1 MDPRG
6 GQRPIRASSNPYHCG
21 LSTAESSD
29 GDDDDI
35 PASKPPIVSPSK
47 RLSLSASRLPANR
60 AKRSLSDAVQG
71 GIVLFPGSKK
81 PRNGYNM
88 APVSRQSLT
97 GSTSDSLHASVQMR
111 SRTNSVSSG
120 DDVREGLVRSVNDA
134 LRRLQT
140 RPIQD
145 DFEQQ
150 PEPEG
155 ASTVRLPDEVESA
168 EQDDAG
174 NHIKDQDSHLPL
186 GIPQRTSGVAAL
198 HPDVTN
204 GVLQPTHSTKVLGET
219 TSDRNKQAEPQ
230 MQTQVDTVLPPLD
243 DMWGVPSSPGQTVT
257 DDQRIHPVKKRG
269 RGRPPKL
276 STNNLLDNAPETR
289 KKLGRPRKHYPR
301 LRDETDR
308 EHITRIARLQKKPIP
323 FFDDLDPQPSLQPS
337 LVSDGTTPQIALD
350 LDLQLKTEPDED
362 AVGTV
367 NHAEPS
373 AGETSADRVL
383 CHDDNHAQ
391 HEPTECNDG
400 EPTNSTVEESYGTL
414 SESIDGLDSNS
425 DGSSE
430 LGQAEGS
437 FECDVDAFKA
447 RQTSHPEDEEIF
459 EDPSDDD
466 VLAIHLDEQPLQQLC
481 QLLGDKSWAG
491 VRKGWQWRQFRYDH
505 GETKSAQALLPLL
518 TKLERLYEAAPKAPN
533 LSEQNRFL
541 REHANMLR
549 YYFYKIR
556 KIIQH
561 IRNERLSVPKNDET
575 AQNTDPRKSKRIT
588 RDLVLYVVPMFAH
601 VLASIWGLGGKTR
614 TGRLPRKS
622 SFTSTVVELLKR
634 ALGWIMVLHPR
645 LLSELARCPLDEE
658 PEDSDKKRA
667 WHERNDRRQHIGPL
681 LNDLYETIS
690 AAPDLLVEAEA
701 HAKEELRQ
709 HQQQLRREEQRK
721 IQQKA
726 AEEARRALVAERKKQ
741 SLLSIRALHDR
752 LESPATSSRPSSSV
766 TLQSADW
773 TIEEQKLL
781 FDRLQASYPVCPDLN
796 DLRWELNKTVAQT
809 VAMTEQML
817 QKMLKKVLV
826 GYSPEER
833 AAKLRQ
839 IMHTSGV
846 VGI

>member
-6 GQRPIRASSNPYHCG
+6 GLRSIRASSNPYHCG

-35 PASKPPIVSPSK
+35 PASKLPIVSPSK

-88 APVSRQSLT
+88 APVSRQSLA
-97 GSTSDSLHASVQMR
+97 GSSSGSLHTSIQTR
-111 SRTNSVSSG
+111 SHTNSVSSG
-120 DDVREGLVRSVNDA
+120 EDVREGLLRSVNDA
-134 LRRLQT
+134 LRRRQT

-145 DFEQQ
+145 DSEQQ

-155 ASTVRLPDEVESA
+155 ASTVPLLDEVESA

-174 NHIKDQDSHLPL
+174 DHIKDQDPRLPL
-186 GIPQRTSGVAAL
+186 GILQRTSGVVAS
-198 HPDVTN
+198 HSDVTD
-204 GVLQPTHSTKVLGET
+204 GVLQPSHSTTVPGET
-219 TSDRNKQAEPQ
+219 TPDRNKQAELQ
-230 MQTQVDTVLPPLD
+230 VQTQVDSLLPPLD
-243 DMWGVPSSPGQTVT
+243 DVWGVPSSPGQPVT
-257 DDQRIHPVKKRG
+257 SDQRTHPVKKRG

-276 STNNLLDNAPETR
+276 PANDVLDNAPETR

-308 EHITRIARLQKKPIP
+308 EYTIRIARLQKKPIP
-323 FFDDLDPQPSLQPS
+323 SCDDTDPQPSLQPF

-350 LDLQLKTEPDED
+350 PILQLKTEPDED
-362 AVGTV
+362 AVGTL
-367 NHAEPS
+367 NHAGAS
-373 AGETSADRVL
+373 AVETSVDKVL
-383 CHDDNHAQ
+383 CHDDRHTQ
-391 HEPTECNDG
+391 HESTECNDG
-400 EPTNSTVEESYGTL
+400 EPTNSNVEESDGTL
-414 SESIDGLDSNS
+414 SESIDGFDSSS

-430 LGQAEGS
+430 LGEAEGS
-437 FECDVDAFKA
+437 FESDVDAFKA

-491 VRKGWQWRQFRYDH
+491 VRKGWQWRHFRYEH
-505 GETKSAQALLPLL
+505 AETKSARALLPLL
-518 TKLERLYEAAPKAPN
+518 TKLERLYEAAPKAPS

-541 REHANMLR
+541 REHADMLR
-549 YYFYKIR
+549 YYFYKI
-556 KIIQH
+556 KKVVQH
-561 IRNERLSVPKNDET
+561 IRNERLSVPEHDET
-575 AQNTDPRKSKRIT
+575 AQNTDSRKSKRMT
-588 RDLVLYVVPMFAH
+588 RDLVLYVVPMLAH
-601 VLASIWGLGGKTR
+601 VLASVWGLGGKTR
-614 TGRLPRKS
+614 TRKSPRRS

-634 ALGWIMVLHPR
+634 ALGWIMLLYPR
-645 LLSELARCPLDEE
+645 LLSELARCPLDKE
-658 PEDSDKKRA
+658 PEDSDKKQA
-667 WHERNDRRQHIGPL
+667 WHERNERREHVSPL
-681 LNDLYETIS
+681 LDDLYETIS

-701 HAKEELRQ
+701 QAKEELSQR
-709 HQQQLRREEQRK
+709 QQQLRREEQLK

-726 AEEARRALVAERKKQ
+726 AEEARRALIAERKKQ
-741 SLLSIRALHDR
+741 SLLSIRAIHDR
-752 LESPATSSRPSSSV
+752 FESPATSSRPSTSV

-796 DLRWELNKTVAQT
+796 DLRWELNKTLAQT

-846 VGI
+846 VGV